1 VHDFHAGRPVQGRL
15 ARWSQPAL
23 RLATLNL
30 LVSLALLGAAN
41 SAFWTTVLKSRLEPG
56 ATTAVAVLALVIV
69 NLLLTA
75 VTWGR
80 LAKPALQLLLLVCA
94 LVTYFMTRYG
104 VVFDHDMIANVIE
117 TDLREASELLTGG
130 LIAWMLAFGVLPCL
144 ALQRVR
150 LVRGGWKTRSVEFA
164 AVLLVSALALAAV
177 AATSYQPLASLIR
190 NHRQLRFQ
198 LVPLNFVAAT
208 YRYASRALRQP
219 DTLQPVGLDARRAV
233 PVGTAGRRRVTFLVV
248 GETARA
254 ANFSLLGYA
263 RDTNPE
269 MSRHDPIVLRNV
281 HACGTAT
288 ATSVPCMFQD
298 VGRKAYRA
306 SMAKG
311 RENLLDV
318 LQRAGIE
325 VLWRENNGGCKHV
338 CDRVEREELA
348 HVRDAQLCPDGQ
360 CRDEI
365 LLRGLQERL
374 DRMTGDA
381 LIVLHMLGSHGPA
394 YHKRYPAR
402 SRVFEPACA
411 TGELQRCSVEEIVN
425 AYDNTI
431 LYTDHVL
438 SELVA
443 LLRRNASTIDGAL
456 LYVSDHGESLG
467 EHGLYLHGLPYAIA
481 PEEQTHVP
489 MLMWLSSGMSRHV
502 DTDCLRR
509 QSGNAYSHDNL
520 FHSVLGLMHVQTAV
534 YRRERDLFSFCMRTG
549 G

>member
-1 VHDFHAGRPVQGRL
+1 MPSRDENKL

-30 LVSLALLGAAN
+30 LVSLALLGTAN
-41 SAFWTTVLKSRLEPG
+41 SAFWGTVLESRLAPG
-56 ATTAVAVLALVIV
+56 AIAAVAVLALIIV

-75 VTWGR
+75 ATWGR
-80 LAKPALQLLLLVCA
+80 LAKPALQLLLLACA
-94 LVTYFMTRYG
+94 LVTWFMTRYG
-104 VVFDHDMIANVIE
+104 VVFDRDMIANVVE
-117 TDLREASELLTGG
+117 TDLREAGELLLNGG
-130 LIAWMLAFGVLPCL
+130 LIAWMLVFGVLPCL

-150 LVRGGWKTRSVEFA
+150 LVRGGCKARSVEFVT
-164 AVLLVSALALAAV
+164 VLLASALALGAI
-177 AATSYQPLASLIR
+177 AATSYQPLAALVR
-190 NHRQLRFQ
+190 NHRELRFQ
-198 LVPLNFVAAT
+198 LVPLNFIAAT
-208 YRYASRALRQP
+208 YRYASRVLHQP
-219 DTLQPVGLDARRAV
+219 GALQPVGVDARRAM
-233 PVGTAGRRRVTFLVV
+233 PAGPTGRRRVTFLVV

-269 MSRHDPIVLRNV
+269 MSRHDPIVLRDV
-281 HACGTAT
+281 QACGTAT

-298 VGRKAYRA
+298 VGRTGYRA
-306 SMAKG
+306 SMAKE

-338 CDRVEREELA
+338 CDRVEHEDLA

-365 LLRGLQERL
+365 LLRGLQGRL
-374 DRMTGDA
+374 DRVTGDA

-402 SRVFEPACA
+402 FEVFGPACT

-431 LYTDHVL
+431 RYTDHVL

-443 LLRRNASTIDGAL
+443 LLQRNASAIDATL

-467 EHGLYLHGLPYAIA
+467 EHGLFLHGLPYAIA
-481 PEEQTHVP
+481 PAEQTHVP
-489 MLMWLSSGMSRHV
+489 MLVWLSSGMRRHV
-502 DTDCLRR
+502 DMDCLRK
-509 QSGNAYSHDNL
+509 QSGRAYSHDNL

-534 YRRERDLFSFCMRTG
+534 YRRERDLFSSCMRTVG
-549 G
+549 